1 MSSNFTAYSLYLCAG
16 GLPNYKPRYV
26 PVDYQMGMDLQ
37 KEDIKKHAPPPH
49 KVQEQPQEDLA
60 AQIKPADDN
69 ETISWSDN
77 TASSDMLF

>member
-1 MSSNFTAYSLYLCAG
+1 
-16 GLPNYKPRYV
+16 
-26 PVDYQMGMDLQ
+26 MGMDLQ
-37 KEDIKKHAPPPH
+37 KEDIKKHAPPPQ
-49 KVQEQPQEDLA
+49 KVKQQPQEDLA